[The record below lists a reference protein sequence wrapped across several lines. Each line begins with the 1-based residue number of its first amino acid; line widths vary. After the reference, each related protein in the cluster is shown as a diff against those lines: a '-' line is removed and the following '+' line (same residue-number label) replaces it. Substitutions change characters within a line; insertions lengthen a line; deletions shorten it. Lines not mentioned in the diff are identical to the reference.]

1 MTFSSM
7 RRSRRQRW
15 LLLFLTL
22 PALAAG
28 ADARVGWSG
37 HVKGRVLADAY
48 PDNSVFRD
56 LLDASSVDGESD
68 LRLNLAVDR
77 GRWTF
82 ASDYQAF
89 AAVGDSLVLTAGT
102 PLFPGTRF
110 LGLPDDRR
118 RLMDLSRTV
127 TASEDLAVL
136 HRLDRAW
143 FGFAVDRT
151 VVRIGRQA
159 ITWGGGL
166 FFSPLD
172 IVNPFDPATIDTEY
186 KSGDDMIYGQ
196 LLRNNGDDL
205 QFAYV
210 ARRELLTGDVTGD
223 AATAAVKYHGIVGES
238 EYDVLLARNY
248 ARTTVGLSA
257 NRGIG
262 GAILRAD
269 IVIADADDWT
279 LELTTNLS
287 YSWVWWGKNFSGAIE
302 YYFNGYGQKNGR
314 YDAQSLASNPVLLER
329 LARGETFSLA
339 RNYIAAGV
347 TIEVSP
353 LWTVTPN
360 LFANADDPSALL
372 QILVQHSLG
381 DNLTFLAALNVSVG
395 PDGSEYGG
403 IETLVP
409 GQYFS
414 RSAGLFAQLAWYF

>member
-1 MTFSSM
+1 MISSSM
-7 RRSRRQRW
+7 PRDGVQRW
-15 LLLFLTL
+15 LLIVLIL
-22 PALAAG
+22 PAFVAAG
-28 ADARVGWSG
+28 ETRVNWSG
-37 HVKGRVLADAY
+37 HVKVRALADTY
-48 PDNSVFRD
+48 PDNSVFRG
-56 LLDASSVDGESD
+56 LLGASSFDGESD

-82 ASDYQAF
+82 AGDYQAF
-89 AAVGDSLVLTAGT
+89 AVAGDSQELSGT
-102 PLFPGTRF
+102 PLLPGVLLR
-110 LGLPDDRR
+110 LPDDRR
-118 RLMDLSRTV
+118 RLMDLSRTI
-127 TASEDLAVL
+127 TADENFALV

-143 FGFAVDRT
+143 LGFTGEKT
-151 VVRIGRQA
+151 VLRIGRQA

-186 KSGDDMIYGQ
+186 KTGDDMFYGQ
-196 LLRNNGDDL
+196 VLRDNGDDL

-223 AATAAVKYHGIVGES
+223 VATTAVKYHGITGDS

-248 ARTTVGLSA
+248 ARTTVGISA

-269 IVIADADDWT
+269 IVVADADDWT
-279 LELTTNLS
+279 MELTTNLS
-287 YSWVWWGKNFSGAIE
+287 YSWVWLGKNFSGAIE

-314 YDAQSLASNPVLLER
+314 YDALSLADNPVLLER

-347 TIEVSP
+347 TIELTP
-353 LWTVTPN
+353 LWIVTPN
-360 LFANADDPSALL
+360 LYANIDDPSALL
-372 QILVQHSLG
+372 QFVAQHSLG
-381 DNLTFLAALNVSVG
+381 DNLTFLGALNVTVG

-403 IETLVP
+403 IESPVD

-414 RSAGLFAQLAWYF
+414 RGAGLFAQLAWYF